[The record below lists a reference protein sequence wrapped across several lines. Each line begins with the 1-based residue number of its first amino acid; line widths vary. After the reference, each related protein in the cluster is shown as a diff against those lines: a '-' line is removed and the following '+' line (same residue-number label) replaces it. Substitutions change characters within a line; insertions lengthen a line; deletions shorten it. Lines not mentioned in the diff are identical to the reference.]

1 MTDVTI
7 EELGPS
13 NLGTLDYWEKV
24 YTEELD
30 NFKDHGDVGE
40 IWFGNKVSLNVVKW
54 ISTKLN
60 LDTENDQIIDI
71 GCGNGIT
78 LVELARKGFKQLTG
92 IDYSEKAINLANEI
106 LKEKNIT
113 WTKLQV
119 CDILDT
125 SNHGLLTNYFKLA
138 HDKGTY
144 DAISLHPDE
153 PADKRRKYID
163 NVHNILQSNGFFIL
177 TSCNWTKDELF
188 IHFKNKFDFIDELP
202 VESFRF
208 GGKQGNVVTQLVF
221 RKKMVEL

>member
-1 MTDVTI
+1 MTDEII

-13 NLGTLDYWEKV
+13 DLGTLEFWEKV

-40 IWFGNKVSLNVVKW
+40 IWFGNKASLNVVKW

-60 LDTENDQIIDI
+60 LDMETDQIIDI
-71 GCGNGIT
+71 GCGNGMI
-78 LVELARKGFKQLTG
+78 LLELTKKGFKQLTG
-92 IDYSEKAINLANEI
+92 IDYSQKAINLANEI
-106 LKEKNIT
+106 LKENNIT
-113 WTKLQV
+113 CVKLQV

-125 SNHGLLTNYFKLA
+125 SNHELLTNYFKVA

-163 NVHNILQSNGFFIL
+163 NVYNILQPNGFLIL
-177 TSCNWTKDELF
+177 TSCNWTKDELL

-202 VESFRF
+202 VDSFRF

-221 RKKMVEL
+221 RKKNE